1 MAKTA
6 TKVYAELAGFDVL
19 SEVLGTLG
27 LRSRVYCRTQLAGP
41 WAIEVRGSELLH
53 FHLVEHGEAWL
64 SIAGRA
70 EPEPLRPGEVLVIRS
85 PAGHRLA
92 DQPGKRPVAPIVFA
106 AEDDTGRMQRLRH
119 GSNAAE
125 PDSVIV
131 CGAFALQ
138 HAADHPLMRLLPPV
152 MRLRPDPADWLGA
165 VAGLL
170 SREARTLQPGSEI
183 VISRLTDLLFIQV
196 LRAWMREHAP
206 RQGWLAALSHPQIGP
221 VLAAVHEQ
229 PERAWTVE
237 ALAALAHLSRS
248 AFSARFAKVVGE
260 PAQTYLM
267 RLRMQAAARLVSE
280 RRASLAEIAAATG
293 YESEAAFNKAFKRW
307 HGLAPGQFRELLGE
321 AA

>member
-1 MAKTA
+1 
-6 TKVYAELAGFDVL
+6 
-19 SEVLGTLG
+19 
-27 LRSRVYCRTQLAGP
+27 
-41 WAIEVRGSELLH
+41 
-53 FHLVEHGEAWL
+53 
-64 SIAGRA
+64 
-70 EPEPLRPGEVLVIRS
+70 
-85 PAGHRLA
+85 
-92 DQPGKRPVAPIVFA
+92 
-106 AEDDTGRMQRLRH
+106 
-119 GSNAAE
+119 
-125 PDSVIV
+125 
-131 CGAFALQ
+131 
-138 HAADHPLMRLLPPV
+138 
-152 MRLRPDPADWLGA
+152 MRLRPDAADWLGA
-165 VAGLL
+165 VVNLL
-170 SREARTLQPGSEI
+170 SHEAGQLQPGSEI

-267 RLRMQAAARLVSE
+267 RLRMQAAARLISE

-307 HGLAPGQFRELLGE
+307 HGLAPGQFRELQAE
-321 AA
+321 AV

>member
-1 MAKTA
+1 M
-6 TKVYAELAGFDVL
+6 
-19 SEVLGTLG
+19 
-27 LRSRVYCRTQLAGP
+27 
-41 WAIEVRGSELLH
+41 
-53 FHLVEHGEAWL
+53 
-64 SIAGRA
+64 
-70 EPEPLRPGEVLVIRS
+70 LVIRS

-92 DQPGKRPVAPIVFA
+92 NLPGKRPVAPIVFS
-106 AEDDTGRMQRLRH
+106 AEDDAGRMQTLRH
-119 GSNAAE
+119 GNAAK
-125 PDSVIV
+125 PDHVIV
-131 CGAFALQ
+131 CGSFALQ
-138 HAADHPLMRLLPPV
+138 HAADHPLLRLLPPV
-152 MRLRPDPADWLGA
+152 MRLRPDAADWLGA
-165 VAGLL
+165 VARLL
-170 SREARTLQPGSEI
+170 SHEASQLQPGSEI

-206 RQGWLAALSHPQIGP
+206 QQGWLAALSHPQIGP

-267 RLRMQAAARLVSE
+267 RLRMRAAARLVSE

-293 YESEAAFNKAFKRW
+293 YESEAAFSKAFKRW
-307 HGLAPGQFRELLGE
+307 HGLAPGQFRELQAE